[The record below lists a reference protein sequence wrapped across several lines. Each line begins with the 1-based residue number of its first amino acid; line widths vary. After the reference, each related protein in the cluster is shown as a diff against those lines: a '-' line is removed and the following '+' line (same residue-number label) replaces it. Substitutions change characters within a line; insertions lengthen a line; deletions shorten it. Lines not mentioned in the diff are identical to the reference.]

1 MLSPWHT
8 QRGVTLVE
16 LMIASV
22 IALIALAALLTAY
35 SATAS
40 HSTQYLLKA
49 HLHQQLHSV
58 LHTMVRDIRRTGYWS
73 FDPDLSKATDNPF
86 QDNVNRLQ
94 VQSYPGQAPDSCI
107 LFAYDL
113 DQDGMVGIGRCDA
126 QTCPAH
132 TDSDN
137 VEQFGFRLRDGLIQA
152 RYGGDTLRC
161 DSGHWQAV
169 TDAGIAVT
177 RLNFTQH
184 TVCTNLDDA
193 DSECEPHAARILQRL
208 VEIRLSGYQ
217 RVQPDRP
224 LTLSAWV
231 RIRNDQVLG
240 AAE

>member
-1 MLSPWHT
+1 MLSPRRT

-35 SATAS
+35 SATAA
-40 HSTQYLLKA
+40 HSAQYLHKA
-49 HLHQQLHSV
+49 HLHQQLHSLMHAV
-58 LHTMVRDIRRTGYWS
+58 VRDIRRTGYWS
-73 FDPDLSKATDNPF
+73 FDPALSSATDNPF
-86 QDNVNRLQ
+86 QDSVNRLR
-94 VQSYPGQAPDSCI
+94 VESYPGQAPDSCI

-113 DQDGMVGIGRCDA
+113 DRDGMVGIGRCDA
-126 QTCPAH
+126 HACGAR

-137 VEQFGFRLRDGLIQA
+137 VEQFGFRLRDGLVQA

-169 TDAGIAVT
+169 TDPGIAVT
-177 RLNFTQH
+177 LLNFTLH
-184 TVCTNLDDA
+184 ETCSNLDNA
-193 DSECEPHAARILQRL
+193 SAVCEPHAARILQRL
-208 VEIRLSGYQ
+208 VEIRLSGHQ
-217 RVQPDRP
+217 RARPDRQ

-231 RIRNDQVLG
+231 RVRNDQVLG